1 MAGGTRPDEISPADA
16 EGWLRDAA
24 PLVAHLAL
32 RPYIDAYRVV
42 AEQLILDDDEAEPDE
57 KRLLDEC
64 LSLGRQWAM
73 QRRIAS
79 DESVSAEMF
88 RTALKMARHRGLL
101 DPAVDVPQ
109 RKAGRREL
117 AVALDRALH
126 AIQEIATLA
135 ATSTPGPLTPPTVGL
150 HDSASAGG
158 R

>member
-101 DPAVDVPQ
+101 DPAVDVP
-109 RKAGRREL
+109 
-117 AVALDRALH
+117 
-126 AIQEIATLA
+126 
-135 ATSTPGPLTPPTVGL
+135 
-150 HDSASAGG
+150 
-158 R
+158 